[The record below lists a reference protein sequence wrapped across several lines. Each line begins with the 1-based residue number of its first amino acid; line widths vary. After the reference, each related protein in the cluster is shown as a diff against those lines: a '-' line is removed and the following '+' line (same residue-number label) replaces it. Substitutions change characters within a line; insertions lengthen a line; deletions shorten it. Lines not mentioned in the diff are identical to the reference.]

1 MKTVPG
7 SKVTPKAGGH
17 GSDRKNGPCGFGL
30 SPSTLKATSLG
41 LWSYTFRNDTHVIQ
55 QRVSC
60 WIHLRK
66 FSKCFIPHKANFMS
80 ILHQKRQKKFGKQ
93 TPRKKA
99 LVQPAPFLSDTHRV
113 GQNDHLYRCFPG
125 GIQTHQGSQN
135 LLLLP
140 FHQVF

>member
-1 MKTVPG
+1 MVLIVRTG
-7 SKVTPKAGGH
+7 A
-17 GSDRKNGPCGFGL
+17 CGFGL
-30 SPSTLKATSLG
+30 SPYILYATSLG
-41 LWSYTFRNDTHVIQ
+41 LWSYKFRNDTHVIQ
-55 QRVSC
+55 QLVSY

-99 LVQPAPFLSDTHRV
+99 LRQPVPFPSNTYRV
-113 GQNDHLYRCFPG
+113 GQNDHLYCRFPG